1 MITNFKIFENK
12 KLYEYIDKILVDKGN
27 NAIALLIRAY
37 FTNELSIPDN
47 KKHLYEKIVH
57 IEFDCFEFNEN
68 NVIDRE
74 AYGNH
79 EKLTQEELNKID
91 FMTPIEFYNNYPEL
105 CTNLYERVK
114 HDFDNFNFTEGDG
127 GWYPKLVKNYKR
139 VLETIPEFE
148 HYASAEKYN
157 L

>member
-1 MITNFKIFENK
+1 MITKFKIFENK
-12 KLYEYIDKILVDKGN
+12 KLYEYIDKIFVDKGN
-27 NAIALLIRAY
+27 NAIELVIRSY
-37 FTNELSIPDN
+37 FIS
-47 KKHLYEKIVH
+47 KKYIH

-68 NVIDRE
+68 NVIDKE

-79 EKLTQEELNKID
+79 ENVTQEELNKIE
-91 FMTPIEFYNNYPEL
+91 FLTPIEFYNKYPEL

-114 HDFDNFNFTEGDG
+114 RDFDNFNFTEGDG
-127 GWYPKLVKNYKR
+127 GWYPKLFTNYKR